1 MTDDLGVRGESRVGD
16 ASDFGSSRTF
26 AGNSSLQ
33 IGIDVGGT
41 SIKGAVV
48 DVAAGELSG
57 PVLTEATPPTATPHD
72 VMAAIGRITSAVG
85 WSGPVGV
92 ALPGVVDGLS
102 LRHAPNLGGS
112 WEDADALS
120 CLRAA
125 SGANAVLINDADAA
139 GLAELRYGEA
149 TLRATGLAIV
159 LTFGTGVG
167 SALLHNG
174 SLIPN
179 SELGGLI
186 VGGACFEEVA
196 SGRAISTDG
205 LTPSQ
210 WAERAQPF
218 FEMIETM
225 LHPSCWV
232 VGGGLSNEFDRFVSE
247 LDLSKPI
254 TVAHR
259 GMHAGIVGAA
269 VAAMVGIEA
278 EGALGIVEGLRG
290 DGNGDGANMPI
301 TQ

>member
-1 MTDDLGVRGESRVGD
+1 MIHDPSVRGESDAGD
-16 ASDFGSSRTF
+16 GHDARSGHAATDG
-26 AGNSSLQ
+26 SSLQ
-33 IGIDVGGT
+33 VGIDVGGT

-48 DVAAGELSG
+48 DLTVGEPSG

-72 VMAAIGRITSAVG
+72 VIAAIGRITSAVG
-85 WSGPVGV
+85 WTGPVGV
-92 ALPGVVDGLS
+92 ALPGVIDGLS
-102 LRHAPNLGGS
+102 LRHAPNLDAS
-112 WEDADALS
+112 WEDADALA
-120 CLRAA
+120 CLRAP

-149 TLRATGLAIV
+149 PLRVTGLTIV

-174 SLIPN
+174 GLIAN

-186 VGGACFEEVA
+186 VGGACFEDVA

-210 WAERAQPF
+210 WAQRAQPF
-218 FEMIETM
+218 FEMIEAV

-232 VGGGLSNEFDRFVSE
+232 VGGGLSNDFDRFVSE
-247 LDLSKPI
+247 LELSKPI
-254 TVAHR
+254 SVAHR

-269 VAAMVGIEA
+269 VAATVGLGAGEA
-278 EGALGIVEGLRG
+278 PRSDD
-290 DGNGDGANMPI
+290 DGVGVPI

>member
-1 MTDDLGVRGESRVGD
+1 MTNSPSEPRASGVEVVGHIG
-16 ASDFGSSRTF
+16 AGSGVVGGGT
-26 AGNSSLQ
+26 LQ
-33 IGIDVGGT
+33 LGIDVGGT

-48 DVAAGELSG
+48 DLVSGEPSG

-72 VMAAIGRITSAVG
+72 VMAAIGRITSEVR

-92 ALPGVVDGLS
+92 ALPGVIDGSS
-102 LRHAPNLGGS
+102 LRHAPNLGAS
-112 WEDADALS
+112 WEDPDALA

-149 TLRATGLAIV
+149 PPKATGLTVV

-174 SLIPN
+174 SLIAN

-186 VGGACFEEVA
+186 VGGECFEEVA
-196 SGRAISTDG
+196 SGRTISTEG
-205 LTPSQ
+205 LTPGQ
-210 WAERAQPF
+210 WAKRAQPF
-218 FEMIETM
+218 FAMIEAV
-225 LHPSCWV
+225 LHPSGWV
-232 VGGGLSNEFDRFVSE
+232 VGGGLSDDFDRFASE

-254 TVAHR
+254 SIAHR

-269 VAAMVGIEA
+269 VAAMADPPAG
-278 EGALGIVEGLRG
+278 R
-290 DGNGDGANMPI
+290 
-301 TQ
+301 

>member
-1 MTDDLGVRGESRVGD
+1 MNDDSGVRPDSEYGD
-16 ASDFGSSRTF
+16 AGVFGSSRIV
-26 AGNSSLQ
+26 AGDSSLQ
-33 IGIDVGGT
+33 VGIDVGGT

-48 DVAAGELSG
+48 DLVVGEPSG

-92 ALPGVVDGLS
+92 ALPGVIDGLS
-102 LRHAPNLGGS
+102 LRHAPNLSSS
-112 WEDADALS
+112 WQDADALA

-149 TLRATGLAIV
+149 TPRATGLAIV

-186 VGGACFEEVA
+186 VGGVCFEEVA

-205 LTPSQ
+205 LTPRQ

-218 FEMIETM
+218 FEMIEAM

-232 VGGGLSNEFDRFVSE
+232 VGGGLSDDFDRFASE
-247 LDLSKPI
+247 LELSKPI

-259 GMHAGIVGAA
+259 GMHAGVVGAA
-269 VAAMVGIEA
+269 VAAMVGIDA
-278 EGALGIVEGLRG
+278 ERAPGADEGLRS
-290 DGNGDGANMPI
+290 DGDGAAMPI